1 MKANRISQAILGL
14 FILATLC
21 LGCNNHSNHADSR
34 FKILVSSDS
43 EGETF
48 TIMDTATD
56 SLIYDG
62 GHNPITLDT
71 VISGTYIFY
80 EHIISEEFFAWL
92 VTYNPDKDILTR
104 AHLNLEK
111 GFEEQDWE
119 RLTSLSNED
128 LYEIES
134 LDFANRTISIRLL
147 NGSLETLDLKGEK
160 YGNYWVVYHVSPYIM
175 VADTL
180 ILSPGDTIITMN
192 NSIHCK
198 VYYKGKFISEP
209 IISYE
214 SFKGLQNP
222 EKYILA
228 PTDKVWFK
236 TDGDELVANTGMYM
250 YDTDCGYW
258 VEIRIDSTGRKSLSY
273 IENEENMGDCALS
286 QASKRK

>member
-21 LGCNNHSNHADSR
+21 FGCNNNSNHADSR

-62 GHNPITLDT
+62 EHNPITLDT

-80 EHIISEEFFAWL
+80 EHIITEEFFAWL
-92 VTYNPDKDILTR
+92 VTYNPDKDILMR
-104 AHLNLEK
+104 AHLNLGK
-111 GFEEQDWE
+111 GFDEQDWE

-134 LDFANRTISIRLL
+134 LDFANRTISVRLL

-160 YGNYWVVYHVSPYIM
+160 YGNYWVEYDVYPNSM

-180 ILSPGDTIITMN
+180 ILSPTDTVITMN
-192 NSIHCK
+192 NSIHGK
-198 VYYKGKFISEP
+198 VFYKGKFIAEP
-209 IISYE
+209 YITSK
-214 SFKGLQNP
+214 SFKGIQDP
-222 EKYILA
+222 EIYILA
-228 PTDKVWFK
+228 PTDKVWFE
-236 TDGDELVANTGMYM
+236 TEGDELVANTGMFM
-250 YDTDCGYW
+250 NDTDCGYW
-258 VEIRIDSTGRKSLSY
+258 TEIRIDSTGRTSLSY
-273 IENEENMGDCALS
+273 IVNEENMGD
-286 QASKRK
+286 

>member
-1 MKANRISQAILGL
+1 MKATRISQAILG
-14 FILATLC
+14 FVILTALC
-21 LGCNNHSNHADSR
+21 FGCNSNHADSR

-62 GHNPITLDT
+62 GHNIITLDT
-71 VISGTYIFY
+71 VINGNYIFF
-80 EHIISEEFFAWL
+80 EDNITEECMGWL
-92 VTYNPDKDILTR
+92 LVYNPEDALLMKAYLDWGGELDT
-104 AHLNLEK
+104 
-111 GFEEQDWE
+111 QDWE
-119 RLTSLSNED
+119 LLLNNGIGKI
-128 LYEIES
+128 YEIEH
-134 LDFANRTISIRLL
+134 LDIAGRTIEVRLF
-147 NGSLETLDLKGEK
+147 NGCALTLELKGERH
-160 YGNYWVVYHVSPYIM
+160 GNYWVVYHVSPYIM

-192 NSIHCK
+192 NSIHCT

-209 IISYE
+209 NISYA
-214 SFKGLQNP
+214 SFKGIQNP

-273 IENEENMGDCALS
+273 IENEENMGDRVLS

>member
-1 MKANRISQAILGL
+1 MKATRISQAILG
-14 FILATLC
+14 FVILTASC
-21 LGCNNHSNHADSR
+21 FGCNSNHADSR

-62 GHNPITLDT
+62 GHNIITLDT
-71 VISGTYIFY
+71 VINGNYIFF
-80 EHIISEEFFAWL
+80 EDNITEECMGWL
-92 VTYNPDKDILTR
+92 LVYNPEDALLMKAYLDWGGELDT
-104 AHLNLEK
+104 
-111 GFEEQDWE
+111 QDWE
-119 RLTSLSNED
+119 LLLNNGTGKI
-128 LYEIES
+128 YEIEH
-134 LDFANRTISIRLL
+134 LDIAGRTTEVRLF
-147 NGSLETLDLKGEK
+147 NGRAFSLELKGERH
-160 YGNYWVVYHVSPYIM
+160 GNYWVVYHVSPYTM

-180 ILSPGDTIITMN
+180 ISSPGDTIITMN
-192 NSIHCK
+192 NSIHCT

-209 IISYE
+209 NISYA
-214 SFKGLQNP
+214 SFKGIQNP